1 MSANN
6 IIKLGIVEDQKLF
19 LQGIKAIL
27 SNWDTLVFVFES
39 PDGHSVI
46 ERLRN
51 AGTIPD
57 VMLID
62 LSLPSN
68 GTEECNGWQVVQM
81 LKKEFNDMKFLILS
95 VHDDDY
101 LIAKLIEEGAHG
113 YLLKDCDPQEVYEAI
128 LSVHQNGSYINQK
141 SLRAIQGR
149 LNGKVKTPKT
159 HEQLTKR
166 EIEVLQLICQ
176 QKTAEEIGNE
186 LFISVKTVNGHRNN
200 LLQKTGSRN
209 MSGLV
214 MYAIKHRIVEA
225 I

>member
-27 SNWDTLVFVFES
+27 SKWDTLVFVFES
-39 PDGHSVI
+39 PDGHSVLD
-46 ERLRN
+46 RLKGT
-51 AGTIPD
+51 GTIPD

-81 LKKEFNDMKFLILS
+81 LKREFDDMKFLILS

>member
-1 MSANN
+1 MET
-6 IIKLGIVEDQKLF
+6 IKLGIVEDQKLF
-19 LQGIKAIL
+19 VSGIKAIL
-27 SNWDTLVFVFES
+27 SAWPRIEFVFES
-39 PDGHSVI
+39 PNGYSVI
-46 ERLRN
+46 ERLEQSD
-51 AGTIPD
+51 AIPD

-62 LSLPSN
+62 LSLPPD
-68 GTEECNGWQVVQM
+68 GYEEFNGWRVVEV
-81 LKKEFNDMKFLILS
+81 LKMQYPDMKLLILS
-95 VHDDDY
+95 VHDDEY
-101 LIAKLIEEGAHG
+101 LIAKLIEEGANG
-113 YLLKDCDPQEVYEAI
+113 YLLKDSNPEEVYEAI
-128 LSVHQNGSYINQK
+128 VSVCERGSYINAN
-141 SLRAIQGR
+141 SLKAIQSK

-159 HEQLTKR
+159 HEQLTRR

>member
-1 MSANN
+1 MNT
-6 IIKLGIVEDQKLF
+6 IKLGIVEDQQLF
-19 LQGIKAIL
+19 LNGIKAIL
-27 SNWDTLVFVFES
+27 SAWPRMEFVFES
-39 PDGHSVI
+39 PNGYSVI
-46 ERLRN
+46 EKLTN
-51 AGTIPD
+51 SENIPN

-62 LSLPSN
+62 LSLPPN
-68 GTEECNGWQVVQM
+68 GYEEFNGWRVVEV
-81 LKKEFNDMKFLILS
+81 LKMHYPEMKLLVLS
-95 VHDDDY
+95 AHDDEY
-101 LIAKLIEEGAHG
+101 LIAKLIEEGANG
-113 YLLKDCDPQEVYEAI
+113 YILKDSDPQEVHDAIVSVYER
-128 LSVHQNGSYINQK
+128 GSYINAH
-141 SLRAIQGR
+141 SLKAIQGK

-166 EIEVLQLICQ
+166 EVEVLKLICQ